1 MSSDAALRKYSVT
14 QDGSVL
20 PPVRAVTTAGE
31 YSGTAP
37 LPPGLVQVQSTKGHV
52 AASMN
57 AAERVLSFDVDCDA
71 ARQSVPRERRRSVSI
86 ATWASVR
93 SNSTR
98 ERNHH
103 EQQDAR
109 EDDTE
114 ELKPRHSVSQLGRTK
129 SGRPPPGIKITG
141 ANQEAWEAFKRIDA
155 DLSGVL
161 DEAEVSELLKQ
172 LHITGISR
180 RRLRRELREI
190 RAESAEDGAEDG
202 GITFRVF
209 AKWWMY
215 HREIERRR
223 ARRDIKEL
231 FDSVDTDRSGE
242 LDREELG
249 RFVDKA
255 GDKIDIDPA
264 FDLVKDWKLMRQGA
278 PQGVDGVTFPMF
290 ELWWR
295 DRMGV
300 TDGDLC
306 VIPEFIAH
314 QLTNSRGL
322 NAWSSASN
330 NEVEIDESYQ
340 PRSVWIGAIDQSHAT
355 EALITAA
362 LGEVGP
368 ITAMHIRVKDGDKKC
383 WALVTFDE
391 PESADRA
398 LLMQTDWKIRRVQ
411 PEQLKSLHAQLI
423 QVAQQ
428 IDTTSRGKALWVFMG
443 SRLRRL
449 IDIQQVWGE
458 VQTMYDSRTASI
470 YHSNPLP
477 PLIRDPDSAYA
488 AMWDS
493 LQVLLLVYL
502 CVVLPLRACFSI
514 DITIGS
520 MEFYV
525 DTFADL
531 VFVLDVLL
539 NFRTAFVDEQGVMEE
554 RPRVI
559 ARHYLRGWFLLDV
572 LSCLP
577 FQYLSS
583 GGNFKAAK
591 SLRLVR
597 LTKMLRLS
605 RLERIIGG
613 HVGARYG
620 MVSQAFSMVILFCA
634 IFFAAHILACLW
646 YLTGTHVEPMPNT
659 AGSVP
664 TSGWVHNYYCCAD
677 GEEPPCSQVC
687 SAEQL
692 AVVPVST
699 RYVSS
704 MYLVFNAL
712 ENANTKAEQLY
723 AIGAEMTSGVIFG
736 ALAGAF
742 STLMMSIN
750 GDSSEVAENLR
761 KLKIWLEHQMLPDE
775 QQSRIMVRMLQFA

>member
-1 MSSDAALRKYSVT
+1 MSAGAALQKYGVT
-14 QDGSVL
+14 QGSAAL
-20 PPVRAVTTAGE
+20 PPVRPAAEE
-31 YSGTAP
+31 YGGSAP
-37 LPPGLVQVQSTKGHV
+37 LPPGLIQVQRSEVDKSRATKNV
-52 AASMN
+52 AID
-57 AAERVLSFDVDCDA
+57 AACDA
-71 ARQSVPRERRRSVSI
+71 VKWVAPRERRRSVSI

-93 SNSTR
+93 STSTR
-98 ERNHH
+98 ERSDH
-103 EQQDAR
+103 EQQDAH

-114 ELKPRHSVSQLGRTK
+114 ELVQIKPRNSISQLGRTK

-155 DLSGVL
+155 DCSGML
-161 DEAEVSELLKQ
+161 DETEVSELLKQ

-180 RRLRRELREI
+180 RRLRRELRQI

-231 FDSVDTDRSGE
+231 FDSVDTDHSGE
-242 LDREELG
+242 LDRDELG
-249 RFVDKA
+249 RFVDKV
-255 GDKIDIDPA
+255 GDKLDIDPA
-264 FDLVKDWKLMRQGA
+264 FDLVRDWKLMRQAA

-314 QLTNSRGL
+314 QLTNLRGL
-322 NAWSSASN
+322 NAWSAASGT
-330 NEVEIDESYQ
+330 EVEIDESYQ
-340 PRSVWIGAIDQSHAT
+340 PRSIWVGGIDQSHAT
-355 EALITAA
+355 EALVSAALAEFGAITA
-362 LGEVGP
+362 V
-368 ITAMHIRVKDGDKKC
+368 HIRVKDGEKKC

-398 LLMQTDWKIRRVQ
+398 LLMQTDWKIRPVQ

-428 IDTTSRGKALWVFMG
+428 VDTTSRGKALWVYMG

-488 AMWDS
+488 AMWDA

-502 CVVLPLRACFSI
+502 CVVIPLRACFSI
-514 DITIGS
+514 DILIGS
-520 MEFYV
+520 TEFYV

-531 VFVLDVLL
+531 VFVLDVVL
-539 NFRTAFVDEQGVMEE
+539 NFRTAFVDEHGVVEE

-559 ARHYLRGWFLLDV
+559 ARHYLRGWFMLDV

-591 SLRLVR
+591 AVRLVR

-605 RLERIIGG
+605 NLERTIGS

-620 MVSQAFSMVILFCA
+620 MVSRAFSMIILFSA
-634 IFFAAHILACLW
+634 IVFAAHLLACLW

-659 AGSVP
+659 AGSVL
-664 TSGWVHNYYCCAD
+664 TSGWVHNYYCCVD
-677 GEEPPCSQVC
+677 GEEPPCTQVC
-687 SAEQL
+687 SEEQL

-775 QQSRIMVRMLQFA
+775 QQSRIMVRIKFT